1 MPHSSKIILASKSP
15 RRKRILKLIGLDF
28 IPHPSNIY
36 EHSNL
41 NCSPNRFAEYWS
53 IEKAKK
59 VSGIFK
65 DYITIGADTIVCIDN
80 EILGK
85 PKNKKDSIRML
96 EKLSGNTHKV
106 VTGVSIACYK
116 ENIFKTFSETTEV
129 VVRNISNNQIN
140 YYVNN
145 YNTLDKAGSYGI
157 QDFFSIWIE
166 KINGCYYNVMGLPVS
181 KFYYNYNLIKNK
193 LLNK

>member
-1 MPHSSKIILASKSP
+1 MKKIDTILASNSP
-15 RRKRILKLIGLDF
+15 RRKKILSQIGIRFKIISSLV
-28 IPHPSNIY
+28 N

-41 NCSPNRFAEYWS
+41 SCSPNKFAEYWS
-53 IEKAKK
+53 IEKTKK
-59 VSGIFK
+59 VSEIFK

-85 PKNKKDSIRML
+85 PKNKKDSIKML
-96 EKLSGNTHKV
+96 KKLSGNTHKV
-106 VTGVSIACYK
+106 ITGVSIACYK

-145 YNTLDKAGSYGI
+145 YKTLDKAGSYGI

>member
-1 MPHSSKIILASKSP
+1 MKKIDTILASNSP
-15 RRKRILKLIGLDF
+15 RRQKILSQIGIRFKIISSLV
-28 IPHPSNIY
+28 N

-59 VSGIFK
+59 VSEIFK
-65 DYITIGADTIVCIDN
+65 DYITISADTIVSIDN

-85 PKNKKDSIRML
+85 PKNKKDSIKML

-106 VTGVSIACYK
+106 ITGVSIACYK

-145 YNTLDKAGSYGI
+145 YKTLDKAGSYGI
-157 QDFFSIWIE
+157 QDFFSIWIK

-181 KFYYNYNLIKNK
+181 EFYYNYNLIKNK